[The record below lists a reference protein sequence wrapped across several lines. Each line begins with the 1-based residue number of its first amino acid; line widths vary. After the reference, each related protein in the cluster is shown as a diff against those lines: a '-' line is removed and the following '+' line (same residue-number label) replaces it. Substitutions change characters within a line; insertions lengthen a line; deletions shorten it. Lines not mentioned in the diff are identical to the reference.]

1 MALLTVVLVS
11 LLVRCLPEG
20 VSRPRDYLRHGAVV
34 SAVVGVLAHALAAVI
49 GGAGSGAVG
58 WGCAA
63 AGCVAVGYAVA
74 RPAVRGRSEH
84 RDPG

>member
-1 MALLTVVLVS
+1 MVLLTVTLVS

-34 SAVVGVLAHALAAVI
+34 SAVVGVVSHALAAVI
-49 GGAGSGAVG
+49 GGAGSGAIA
-58 WGCAA
+58 WGCVA
-63 AGCVAVGYAVA
+63 AGCVAVGYAVVY
-74 RPAVRGRSEH
+74 PSVRAGSEH